1 VRTVLLWH
9 EFRSA
14 RGTLLMAKDLAII
27 LNNGSVNSA
36 VATAL
41 AAQKFRTVMLHVEAT
56 PGAGTAPQQAPRAR
70 AAYDLQVAH
79 FKPYREHSLSM
90 PYLSM
95 LESSASPQAQAPAT
109 ADPRQASVAPQMT
122 ALLPLLAAAGQF
134 AAHYQAAAIYL
145 GLRIGP
151 TAEELAQATEFVQVW
166 SEILNLPCGM
176 PDLNVEAPLLELEPW
191 QVVDVGF
198 NAGAPFERTWS
209 CHDDGAEPC
218 GACPGCRAR
227 DAAFQQAGKPD
238 PLKKMT
244 R

>member
-1 VRTVLLWH
+1 
-9 EFRSA
+9 
-14 RGTLLMAKDLAII
+14 MAKDLAII

-41 AAQKFRTVMLHVEAT
+41 AAQKFRAVMLHVEAT
-56 PGAGTAPQQAPRAR
+56 PAAGAASQQAPRAR

-79 FKPYREHSLSM
+79 FKPYREHTLAM
-90 PYLSM
+90 PFLSM
-95 LESSASPQAQAPAT
+95 LGSPPSSQAQAPAT
-109 ADPRQASVAPQMT
+109 ADPRHASVAPQMT
-122 ALLPLLAAAGQF
+122 ALLPLVAAAGRF

-145 GLRIGP
+145 GLRTGP
-151 TAEELAQATEFVQVW
+151 TADDLAQATEFVQVW
-166 SEILNLPCGM
+166 SELLNLPCGM

-198 NAGAPFERTWS
+198 NAGAPLERTWS
-209 CHDDGAEPC
+209 CHEDGAEPC
-218 GACPGCRAR
+218 GACPGCRGR

-238 PLKKMT
+238 PMKKIT

>member
-1 VRTVLLWH
+1 
-9 EFRSA
+9 
-14 RGTLLMAKDLAII
+14 MAKDLAII

-41 AAQKFRTVMLHVEAT
+41 AAQKFRAVMLHVESMPT
-56 PGAGTAPQQAPRAR
+56 EGAGPQQASRAR

-79 FKPYREHSLSM
+79 FKPYREHTLAM
-90 PYLSM
+90 PFLSM
-95 LESSASPQAQAPAT
+95 LESPASPHAQAPAA
-109 ADPRQASVAPQMT
+109 ADPRHASVAPQMT
-122 ALLPLLAAAGQF
+122 ALLPMLAAAGRF

-151 TAEELAQATEFVQVW
+151 LAEDLAQATEFVQVW
-166 SEILNLPCGM
+166 NELLNLPCGM
-176 PDLNVEAPLLELEPW
+176 PELNIEAPLLELEPW
-191 QVVDVGF
+191 QVVDIGF

-209 CHDDGAEPC
+209 CQENGPEPC

-238 PLKKMT
+238 PLRGARK
-244 R
+244 